1 MKHINKVAETLQ
13 VSLDVVRTCCRLLDL
28 ALQPNDTLD
37 ETIEQQLVQLK
48 EIASREGM
56 SLEEAA
62 QHLIAMRDRK
72 SEVGEHKFDKREY
85 IKQRFGVDPE
95 QASSDSFVGILYR
108 DADRGI
114 QLGELRHKVVLESS
128 TLALEEF
135 VFHGS
140 SSLAEGN
147 TSVAA
152 GYNQAQERINSRIDN
167 DFFGKVN
174 WGEDSSSV
182 GRYIDTAAETVEVL
196 AAENRAISE
205 EIVAQ
210 MLPICYRI
218 RDESLLNLRKT
229 STQAVGINLLSV
241 VAGTVVGTWVAVPPT
256 QERQE
261 IPSIQP
267 ILIGVGIGE
276 LVGLILS
283 LVIIWFT
290 RDEQKT

>member
-13 VSLDVVRTCCRLLDL
+13 VSPDVVRTCCRLLDL
-28 ALQPNDTLD
+28 ALQSNDTLD
-37 ETIEQQLVQLK
+37 ETVEQQLVQLK

-95 QASSDSFVGILYR
+95 QALPDSFVGILYR

-140 SSLAEGN
+140 SLLGEGN
-147 TSVAA
+147 TSVPA
-152 GYNQAQERINSRIDN
+152 GGLDAYLQ
-167 DFFGKVN
+167 KVN
-174 WGEDSSSV
+174 DVSL
-182 GRYIDTAAETVEVL
+182 YDFLTKH
-196 AAENRAISE
+196 ISDE
-205 EIVAQ
+205 EKNNPIV
-210 MLPICYRI
+210 
-218 RDESLLNLRKT
+218 
-229 STQAVGINLLSV
+229 QAVIRKIERNEAYQQSGRDFAG
-241 VAGTVVGTWVAVPPT
+241 VA
-256 QERQE
+256 
-261 IPSIQP
+261 
-267 ILIGVGIGE
+267 
-276 LVGLILS
+276 
-283 LVIIWFT
+283 
-290 RDEQKT
+290 